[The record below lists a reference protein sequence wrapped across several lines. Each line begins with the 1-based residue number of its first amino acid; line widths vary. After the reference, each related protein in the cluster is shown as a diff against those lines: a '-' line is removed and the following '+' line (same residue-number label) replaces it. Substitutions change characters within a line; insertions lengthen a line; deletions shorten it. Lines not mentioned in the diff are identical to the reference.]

1 MIQYPAAGLKM
12 PVKNIA
18 RPILPNIGAARAQ
31 HAAIFFVC
39 QPGEV
44 DLDSEQ
50 SIA

>member
-18 RPILPNIGAARAQ
+18 RSILPNIGAARAQ
-31 HAAIFFVC
+31 HAAIFSYASRA
-39 QPGEV
+39 EV

-50 SIA
+50 AIA